1 MDDGPYRRV
10 EEANSHIGSLP
21 SEERHLPATLFNG
34 KDERLHHIMLLS
46 FIYMY
51 IIVYSL
57 STLME
62 VVVDDKTEETAT

>member
-1 MDDGPYRRV
+1 V

-21 SEERHLPATLFNG
+21 SDERHLPATLFNG
-34 KDERLHHIMLLS
+34 KDERLHHIMLS
-46 FIYMY
+46 FIYVD
-51 IIVYSL
+51 IVYSL